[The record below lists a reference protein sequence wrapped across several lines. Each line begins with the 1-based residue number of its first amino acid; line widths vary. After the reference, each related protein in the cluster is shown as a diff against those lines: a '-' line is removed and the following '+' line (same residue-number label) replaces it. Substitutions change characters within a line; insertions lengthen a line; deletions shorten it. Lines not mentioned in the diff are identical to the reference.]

1 MRFSLDRDISRHC
14 TRSPPRSVRPRSSA
28 CSATLAFT
36 AYAKAVPVV
45 DGAIDVPDSPG
56 LGADPEEELIERFR
70 A

>member
-1 MRFSLDRDISRHC
+1 
-14 TRSPPRSVRPRSSA
+14 
-28 CSATLAFT
+28 LAFT